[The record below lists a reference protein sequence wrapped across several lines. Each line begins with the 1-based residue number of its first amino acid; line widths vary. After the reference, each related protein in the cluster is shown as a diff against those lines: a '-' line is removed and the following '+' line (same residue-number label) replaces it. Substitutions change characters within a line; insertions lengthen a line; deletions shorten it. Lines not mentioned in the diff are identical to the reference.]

1 MVQIAFCPNNWQLK
15 VDDLT
20 RLIELEKIAE
30 NLTPYT
36 FWEEI
41 WINNLDRNTKREK
54 KKKDQQ
60 EKQKPSATA

>member
-1 MVQIAFCPNNWQLK
+1 MIDSWRC
-15 VDDLT
+15 DDLT

-41 WINNLDRNTKREK
+41 WIKNLDRNTKREK

>member
-1 MVQIAFCPNNWQLK
+1 M
-15 VDDLT
+15 
-20 RLIELEKIAE
+20 EKIAE